1 MLKPQDILVLLRLVG
16 ESQEWS
22 FQQLSNDLGMSA
34 SEVHQ
39 ALKRAE
45 TSGLY
50 DPTKRKVMTRALLEF
65 ARYGLKY
72 VFPAKRLPRS
82 HGMPTAHSAAPLQD
96 LLAADS
102 DDCLVWPHPAGD
114 RYGDAIEPLYR
125 SVPGAAARNPKLYR
139 RLALID
145 AIRAGL
151 QREREVASRLLEEE
165 FGG

>member
-16 ESQEWS
+16 ESPEWS

-45 TSGLY
+45 MSGLY
-50 DPTKRKVMTRALLEF
+50 DPTKRRVLKRALLEF
-65 ARYGLKY
+65 ARHGLKY

-82 HGMPTAHSAAPLQD
+82 QGMPTAHSAAPLED
-96 LLAADS
+96 LLVADS
-102 DDCLVWPHPAGD
+102 DDCLVWPDPAGD
-114 RYGDAIEPLYR
+114 RFGDAIEPLYR
-125 SVPGAAARNPKLYR
+125 SAPGAATRNPKLYR

-145 AIRAGL
+145 AIRAGRL
-151 QREREVASRLLEEE
+151 REKELASRLLEEE